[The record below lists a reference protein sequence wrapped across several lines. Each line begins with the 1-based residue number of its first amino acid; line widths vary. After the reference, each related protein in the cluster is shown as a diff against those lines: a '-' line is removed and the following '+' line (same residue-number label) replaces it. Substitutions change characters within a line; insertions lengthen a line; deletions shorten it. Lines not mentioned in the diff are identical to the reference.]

1 MTIGNPSQPARTG
14 RLTNQEADIYTMTQ
28 AAGDGGVGYGTYA
41 LLHSNIPCVFQEMS
55 TSEGQR
61 YGAVAAETLYEAYIP
76 TISMDGNDITVTGS
90 GNAGQ
95 FQINGVR
102 YEAIG
107 GGVLQRDGMQKV
119 ALRRVS
125 GWALNTQTTRR
136 RSSNGL
142 RRPQTLV

>member
-61 YGAVAAETLYEAYIP
+61 YGAVSAETLYEAYIP
-76 TISMDGNDITVTGS
+76 TISMDGNDITVTDQNTS
-90 GNAGQ
+90 WQ
-95 FQINGVR
+95 FR
-102 YEAIG
+102 IG
-107 GGVLQRDGMQKV
+107 GVTYDVLGASVSQRDGMQKI
-119 ALRRVS
+119 ALRRVT
-125 GWALNTQTTRR
+125 G
-136 RSSNGL
+136 
-142 RRPQTLV
+142 

>member
-76 TISMDGNDITVTGS
+76 TISMDGNDITVTDQNTS
-90 GNAGQ
+90 WQ
-95 FQINGVR
+95 FR
-102 YEAIG
+102 IG
-107 GGVLQRDGMQKV
+107 GVTYDVLGASVSQRDGMQKI
-119 ALRRVS
+119 ALRRVT
-125 GWALNTQTTRR
+125 G
-136 RSSNGL
+136 
-142 RRPQTLV
+142 